1 MPATGA
7 YTRLDNHREFAM
19 NHLNLDQLNAL
30 NRFAAAY
37 GRPWKSVL
45 HAVWLESVKP
55 LHVPSEDLPLLRQV
69 RNIGGPEFLQRYK
82 ANDKPWAAIGFILK
96 DRQERFTL
104 KRGWFVNAW
113 RLVDAKQQDMV
124 QPWFNSK
131 RDLREYASTANI
143 YLIEA

>member
-1 MPATGA
+1 MASCGA
-7 YTRLDNHREFAM
+7 HLVTAII
-19 NHLNLDQLNAL
+19 HLNLGQLNAL

-96 DRQERFTL
+96 DRQERFNL

-113 RLVDAKQQDMV
+113 RLVDANQQDMV

-131 RDLREYASTANI
+131 RDLREYASAANI
-143 YLIEA
+143 LPIS